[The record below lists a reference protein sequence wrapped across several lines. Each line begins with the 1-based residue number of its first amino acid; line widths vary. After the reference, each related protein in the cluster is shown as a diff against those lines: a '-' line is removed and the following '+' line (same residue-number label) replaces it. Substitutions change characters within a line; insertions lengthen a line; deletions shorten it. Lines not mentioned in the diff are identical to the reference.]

1 MYDNKLWEGHRLL
14 YPQQRDN
21 WLQDKKTKVPLPNLT
36 EEQMERLEQ
45 RVRYALK
52 FEVPLLIRYVDEE
65 NQLAEVIA
73 FRLQTKPGL
82 LICLHESGRSQPIT
96 FTRITDIQLL
106 SG

>member
-21 WLQDKKTKVPLPNLT
+21 WLQDRKPKVSPPNLT
-36 EEQMERLEQ
+36 EEQIERLEQ
-45 RVRYALK
+45 RIAYAQK
-52 FEVPLLIRYVDEE
+52 FQVPLLIRYVDEE

-82 LICLHESGRSQPIT
+82 IICLHDAGKPQPIS
-96 FTRITDIQLL
+96 FMRITDIQLL
-106 SG
+106 